1 MMMNQLMDMFRDWW
15 NRMFPNMPMMM

>member
-1 MMMNQLMDMFRDWW
+1 MMMDQLMDMVRDWW